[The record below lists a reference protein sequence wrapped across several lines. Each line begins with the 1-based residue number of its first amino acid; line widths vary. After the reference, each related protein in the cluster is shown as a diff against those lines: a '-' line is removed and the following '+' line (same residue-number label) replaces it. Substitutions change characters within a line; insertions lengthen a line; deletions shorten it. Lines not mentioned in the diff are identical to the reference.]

1 MLKPYLHQHPEW
13 PHLRWDHTAL
23 EPLLR
28 RTRTRRD
35 HLNARVESLGIP
47 LTEQMH
53 LDTLSSDV
61 VKTSEIEGETLNLK
75 AVRSSV
81 AWRLGILPEGVPS
94 GDDAVEGIVQIT
106 ADATFNH
113 AAPLSEER
121 LFEWHAALF
130 PAGRSAGRPIT
141 VGGWRVHPIQVV
153 SGAIGQ
159 ERVHFEGP
167 DHQTVPEEMTRFLQW
182 LNSPPE
188 SGLTVHAAL
197 AHLRFVT
204 IHPFDDG
211 NGRIA
216 RAVSD
221 MLLTRDDGNPRRL
234 YSMSAQIHTDRAQ
247 YYRML
252 EETQRVGTADVTPW
266 IAWFLEC
273 LARAVEASSSSID
286 RVIARDRIRRL
297 STTISINP
305 RQQRVL
311 DLLVEGQEGRLPQ
324 GRLSVR
330 RWTRIC
336 RCSPEEAEADIAKLV
351 AQGLLVTD
359 PDPGGDPA
367 WIMHPDLLRPGKYP

>member
-1 MLKPYLHQHPEW
+1 MK
-13 PHLRWDHTAL
+13 
-23 EPLLR
+23 
-28 RTRTRRD
+28 
-35 HLNARVESLGIP
+35 SLGIP
-47 LTEQMH
+47 LTEEMH
-53 LDTLSSDV
+53 LDTLSNDV

-94 GDDAVEGIVQIT
+94 GNDAVEGIVFRSPPTPPSTTQRHSRK
-106 ADATFNH
+106 NG
-113 AAPLSEER
+113 SWS
-121 LFEWHAALF
+121 WHAALF

-167 DHQTVPEEMTRFLQW
+167 DHQTIPEEMTRFLQW

-273 LARAVEASSSSID
+273 LAQAVEASSSSID

-305 RQQRVL
+305 RQ
-311 DLLVEGQEGRLPQ
+311 
-324 GRLSVR
+324 
-330 RWTRIC
+330 
-336 RCSPEEAEADIAKLV
+336 
-351 AQGLLVTD
+351 
-359 PDPGGDPA
+359 
-367 WIMHPDLLRPGKYP
+367 

>member
-1 MLKPYLHQHPEW
+1 MLQPYLHQHPQW
-13 PHLRWDHTAL
+13 PDLRWDQTAL
-23 EPLLR
+23 EPLLHR
-28 RTRTRRD
+28 SHSLRGQLT
-35 HLNARVESLGIP
+35 ARMKSLGIP
-47 LTEQMH
+47 LTEEMH
-53 LDTLSSDV
+53 LDTLSNDV

-94 GDDAVEGIVQIT
+94 GNDAVEGIVFIT
-106 ADATFNH
+106 TDATFNH
-113 AAPLSEER
+113 AAPLTEER
-121 LFEWHAALF
+121 LLGWHAALF
-130 PAGRSAGRPIT
+130 PAGRSGGHPIT
-141 VGGWRVHPIQVV
+141 VGNWRVHPIQVV

-182 LNSPPE
+182 LNTPPE
-188 SGLTVHAAL
+188 SGLTIQAAL
-197 AHLRFVT
+197 AHLWFVT

-234 YSMSAQIHTDRAQ
+234 YSMSAQIHTDRAR

-252 EETQRVGTADVTPW
+252 EDIQKAGTLDVTPW
-266 IAWFLEC
+266 IAWYLEC
-273 LARAVEASSSSID
+273 LTRAAQSSLSSVD
-286 RVIARDRIRRL
+286 RAIARDRIRRL

-324 GRLSVR
+324 GLLSVR

-336 RCSPEEAEADIAKLV
+336 RCSPEEAEADIAQLV

-359 PDPGGDPA
+359 PDPGRDPA

>member
-1 MLKPYLHQHPEW
+1 M
-13 PHLRWDHTAL
+13 
-23 EPLLR
+23 
-28 RTRTRRD
+28 
-35 HLNARVESLGIP
+35 
-47 LTEQMH
+47 
-53 LDTLSSDV
+53 
-61 VKTSEIEGETLNLK
+61 
-75 AVRSSV
+75 RSSV

-167 DHQTVPEEMTRFLQW
+167 DHQRVPEEMTRFLQW

>member
-1 MLKPYLHQHPEW
+1 MLQPYLHQHPEW

-167 DHQTVPEEMTRFLQW
+167 DHQRVPEEMTRFLQW

-252 EETQRVGTADVTPW
+252 EETQRAGTARCNS
-266 IAWFLEC
+266 L
-273 LARAVEASSSSID
+273 D
-286 RVIARDRIRRL
+286 RMVPGMPGPGRG
-297 STTISINP
+297 S
-305 RQQRVL
+305 Q
-311 DLLVEGQEGRLPQ
+311 LLVHRPGYCKGPDPAPEHNHIHQPAPAASAGPAGRRAGGPPAP
-324 GRLSVR
+324 R
-330 RWTRIC
+330 T
-336 RCSPEEAEADIAKLV
+336 
-351 AQGLLVTD
+351 AQCPKMD
-359 PDPGGDPA
+359 PDLPLQPGGS
-367 WIMHPDLLRPGKYP
+367 